1 VKAVSSKGR
10 HLSAVPSESSI
21 SSSTSADRDR
31 ELVNAVIAGDTRASA
46 AFYDRLKPVIERTL
60 GRLLGSRDPAYEDLF
75 QQTLVALVESIDRF
89 RNECPLEAWAS
100 IVAAR
105 IVYRHIRRR
114 RLERRLF
121 VVSDVEGEI
130 LPRAAPAAPALR
142 SAIRRVEAHLREVS
156 EERSWTFLLHDVMGF
171 GLAEVASITG
181 ASESAAQSR
190 LVRGRKEI
198 HSRIAQDAELV
209 SLFEDLGWSREG
221 EQ

>member
-1 VKAVSSKGR
+1 MGS
-10 HLSAVPSESSI
+10 
-21 SSSTSADRDR
+21 DRDR
-31 ELVNAVIAGDTRASA
+31 QLLEAVVRGDTRASA

-60 GRLLGSRDPAYEDLF
+60 GRLLGGKDAAYEDLF

-100 IVAAR
+100 VVAAR
-105 IVYRHIRRR
+105 VVYRHIRRR

-121 VVSDVEGEI
+121 VVSDVEQEI
-130 LPRAAPAAPALR
+130 LPRAAPAALALR
-142 SAIRRVEAHLREVS
+142 SAIRRVEGHLREVS

-171 GLAEVASITG
+171 GLSEVAAITG

-198 HSRIAQDAELV
+198 HGLIKQDTELV
-209 SLFEDLGWSREG
+209 SLFEDLGWAQEG
-221 EQ
+221 ER